1 MSNGS
6 KKIAAFTVMDLLT
19 GMVIM
24 SIIIAI
30 VFYLIGN
37 TNQQVFR
44 YAHSRSDVIAF
55 SLLKENLNQTVEGA
69 DRIVGWPN
77 GFKVVSG
84 SKGVAFFQDGNLLMS
99 KEEGR
104 IDTVFENIESIR
116 TFILKT
122 KGGEEK
128 INKILINLFIGNKK
142 LKLYIYKSYGS
153 QAIVNFQM
161 LDEYQD

>member
-1 MSNGS
+1 MIKFS
-6 KKIAAFTVMDLLT
+6 KKIAAFTIMDLLT

-37 TNQQVFR
+37 TNQQVFQ
-44 YAHSRSDVIAF
+44 YARSRSNVIAF
-55 SLLKENLNQTVEGA
+55 SLLKENLNRVVE
-69 DRIVGWPN
+69 DSDKIIEWPN
-77 GFKVVSG
+77 GFKTVSEK
-84 SKGVAFFQDGNLLMS
+84 SEVIFFQEGDFLMS
-99 KEEGR
+99 KDERG
-104 IDTVFENIESIR
+104 IDTVFENIENIE
-116 TFILKT
+116 TFTLKT
-122 KGGEEK
+122 NRQERK

-161 LDEYQD
+161 LDEY